1 LLKTVIDPVELR
13 PNGLRMILSLVPL
26 TPAAALPVATVNLW
40 WPVSIT
46 I

>member
-13 PNGLRMILSLVPL
+13 PHGLGMILLLVPL

-40 WPVSIT
+40 
-46 I
+46 